1 MVELPLSRVVNRS
14 FVPRYFPL
22 TSPPGYNSLE
32 INPNRGNS
40 RAICLVRVHRTPSL
54 ARINFTFEIFR
65 LWSLNS
71 FPKYIFKL
79 HISNVTSRFFL
90 IFKLCIQLF
99 SDIYIN
105 LRIVRII
112 SLSLSPQLDKFT
124 YRERIVLD
132 RPIIITFTNPFGM
145 LFRHPDAAS
154 PKSISRNKRA
164 GRSLHAIQLVEIIS
178 IPTLSINREDFA
190 DAVI

>member
-71 FPKYIFKL
+71 FPKCMFKL
-79 HISNVTSRFFL
+79 YISNFTSRFFL
-90 IFKLCIQLF
+90 ISKLCIQLF
-99 SDIYIN
+99 SDIYVYKSSN
-105 LRIVRII
+105 RTNNF
-112 SLSLSPQLDKFT
+112 SLSLSLSKFT

-178 IPTLSINREDFA
+178 IPTRLIERISQTR
-190 DAVI
+190 

>member
-99 SDIYIN
+99 SDIYKSSN
-105 LRIVRII
+105 RTNNF
-112 SLSLSPQLDKFT
+112 SLSLSPVGQVYISGTDSS
-124 YRERIVLD
+124 
-132 RPIIITFTNPFGM
+132 RPSNYYYIHESVWNVVP
-145 LFRHPDAAS
+145 PS
-154 PKSISRNKRA
+154 
-164 GRSLHAIQLVEIIS
+164 GRS
-178 IPTLSINREDFA
+178 IPKIDQPK
-190 DAVI
+190 

>member
-1 MVELPLSRVVNRS
+1 MLLIAVSCRGISRLLHHRVIIRSKLIQTVE
-14 FVPRYFPL
+14 
-22 TSPPGYNSLE
+22 
-32 INPNRGNS
+32 I
-40 RAICLVRVHRTPSL
+40 RALFAAVLVRVHRTPSL

-71 FPKYIFKL
+71 FPKCMFKL
-79 HISNVTSRFFL
+79 YISNFTSRFFL
-90 IFKLCIQLF
+90 ISKLCIQLF
-99 SDIYIN
+99 SDIYVYKSSN
-105 LRIVRII
+105 RTNNF
-112 SLSLSPQLDKFT
+112 SLSLSLSKFT

-178 IPTLSINREDFA
+178 IPTRLIERISQTR
-190 DAVI
+190 